1 MAYIARKTHTL
12 PYLQGLRRKHEH
24 ARINT
29 HDTQVVCG
37 VVLVLMCLM
46 REACRALQMK
56 IYPNAPPP
64 PDMAFPGWEVCICI
78 SHAKETYR
86 ICKRETCT
94 RQRSGEGVQRVGETT
109 RQQIGGGKLGG
120 GSIWAGGRLGE
131 RVRREA
137 WGKREEGGMG
147 EEREWRHGGRGTDD

>member
-86 ICKRETCT
+86 ICKRN
-94 RQRSGEGVQRVGETT
+94 
-109 RQQIGGGKLGG
+109 LY
-120 GSIWAGGRLGE
+120 A
-131 RVRREA
+131 A
-137 WGKREEGGMG
+137 
-147 EEREWRHGGRGTDD
+147 RHGFPWMGGVYLSQREMLGDVRVFAI